1 MLNRKHA
8 HKKPRNKWLAAKQGS
23 RPCRIYNTQ
32 PGVECTAAIN
42 DTTQSYKNSVQIMQN
57 NKKGVNT
64 NNKVTSKR
72 RNQYT
77 MKRCV

>member
-1 MLNRKHA
+1 MPTKSLEINGWL
-8 HKKPRNKWLAAKQGS
+8 PNKGPGS
-23 RPCRIYNTQ
+23 AVYNTQ

-64 NNKVTSKR
+64 NNKVTTKR
-72 RNQYT
+72 RNQYR